1 MIGWDGKRR
10 VKGTKVH
17 VLATK
22 EGIPLCLM
30 LSRGSLHDS
39 KMFFDLVSSLKL
51 KGARGRPRSRPD
63 ELAADKAYDSR
74 KVREYLRSRGI
85 RASIPRRRV
94 RRQGKRGR
102 PYRFIKERYLKGRC
116 GVDRFFGWLK
126 SFRRLALRYERLVD
140 TFMGF
145 VLFASFLIAWR
156 FLQ

>member
-30 LSRGSLHDS
+30 LSRGNVHDS

-74 KVREYLRSRGI
+74 KVREY
-85 RASIPRRRV
+85 
-94 RRQGKRGR
+94 QGKRGR
-102 PYRFIKERYLKGRC
+102 PYRFIKEL
-116 GVDRFFGWLK
+116 
-126 SFRRLALRYERLVD
+126 S
-140 TFMGF
+140 
-145 VLFASFLIAWR
+145 LIHI
-156 FLQ
+156 